1 MSRLET
7 LKKLESTLESFISR
21 AVSAEASRLDTARSL
36 DTLDEIARESLRGR
50 YINNRLARWMSESR
64 KFLDNGRFNG
74 DILSRIGSL
83 FADIQSGLD
92 MADPESRKLH
102 GEIEGWKMA
111 GAVPKRKLV
120 LKAPATAPSSDLLDL
135 YLQYLKNEYEYV
147 ANEKERQGHILT
159 ILDDVLKS
167 AEAKIDP
174 MYIHLA
180 GSLIYF
186 MKNRGYKVTPFV
198 KRLKDIE
205 RLKLGREDDA

>member
-7 LKKLESTLESFISR
+7 LKKLESTLESFIAR
-21 AVSAEASRLDTARSL
+21 AVNAEAGRLDTARSL
-36 DTLDEIARESLRGR
+36 DDLGDIAQESLRGR
-50 YINNRLARWMSESR
+50 FINNRLARWMTESR
-64 KFLDNGRFNG
+64 KYLDTGRF
-74 DILSRIGSL
+74 DSDKLSRIGSL

-92 MADPESRKLH
+92 LSDPEAKKLH
-102 GEIEGWKMA
+102 GEIENWKSA

-120 LKAPATAPSSDLLDL
+120 LKAPIPAPATDLLEL
-135 YLQYLKNEYEYV
+135 YLQYLKNEIEYV
-147 ANEKERQGHILT
+147 ENEQKRQGHILS

-186 MKNRGYKVTPFV
+186 LKNRGYKVAPFV

-205 RLKLGREDDA
+205 QQKLGRGNDA